1 MKRLLIYLF
10 AIISFV
16 GCEVFEPSHPDNG
29 EPKPVR
35 PIKPRPIVPDGTISR
50 PRIVDISS
58 NIIVYIPHNDRL
70 VPYSVHVV
78 SEQSGEEYYDLCDAT
93 EGYIA
98 VPRIGYNERLTLT
111 LDNGEGCSFL
121 PFPKPWNSAYFV
133 DSQRVVCN
141 SLIIS
146 TMKNSQNPQP

>member
-16 GCEVFEPSHPDNG
+16 GCDVFEPSHPDNG

-58 NIIVYIPHNDRL
+58 NIILYIPHNDRL
-70 VPYSVHVV
+70 MPYSVHVV

-93 EGYIA
+93 EGYIV

-111 LDNGEGCSFL
+111 LDNGEEMFIFTL
-121 PFPKPWNSAYFV
+121 PETV
-133 DSQRVVCN
+133 E
-141 SLIIS
+141 
-146 TMKNSQNPQP
+146 

>member
-16 GCEVFEPSHPDNG
+16 GCEVFEPSDSGNG

-58 NIIVYIPHNDRL
+58 DIIVYIPHNDRL
-70 VPYSVHVV
+70 VPYSVHLV
-78 SEQSGEEYYDLCDAT
+78 SEQSGEEYYALCDAT
-93 EGYIA
+93 EGYI
-98 VPRIGYNERLTLT
+98 VIPRIGSNERLRLT
-111 LDNGEGCSFL
+111 LDNGEES
-121 PFPKPWNSAYFV
+121 YTFV
-133 DSQRVVCN
+133 VDE
-141 SLIIS
+141 
-146 TMKNSQNPQP
+146 TEE

>member
-16 GCEVFEPSHPDNG
+16 GCEAPLEPNVDPQPG
-29 EPKPVR
+29 PKPVR

-70 VPYSVHVV
+70 MPYSVHVV

-93 EGYIA
+93 EGYIV

-111 LDNGEGCSFL
+111 LDNGEEMFTFTL
-121 PFPKPWNSAYFV
+121 PETV
-133 DSQRVVCN
+133 E
-141 SLIIS
+141 
-146 TMKNSQNPQP
+146 